1 MALVNCT
8 INSSQVTVAKGSQIG
23 GGVANQVLTIV
34 PNTGFVVRASDFT
47 AGSPPTGISSI
58 VLANSGTAYATNNTV
73 TVTCDLTDTGSYN
86 ASTSF
91 TIDIDGSAVLEKDV
105 PKTLAGAVTTTAT
118 NASGAASNV
127 AYTATDITGVTKDLF
142 TKTVTANNN
151 FFFSTEPTIS
161 VTTGDIHNYSIT
173 STTTNDSGGNLNSKT
188 FNVDGIIPLED
199 DLNDVIA
206 ISAVASA
213 IPVVT
218 NNIKSYSFD
227 TSAARYTLAKRTFKA
242 YGDVGAKYKLAVT
255 RTGDSHTYNFTTK
268 DFTSSATDSGEQ
280 TISSSGFSELEFTF
294 PTVTADVTYTFTLT
308 AVSPTTLALTQ
319 THPFTVARVG
329 NKSITVN
336 ATSAERGTF
345 QSKVIT
351 YTNYAGT
358 AINQTTSSNA
368 TYGFAGTE
376 NNDNNEAEF
385 NFSIVI
391 DDDQA
396 FVFKAPNASANTITL
411 TNSNW
416 SVSPSGVTAATIAE
430 GALTAT
436 RSADSGSNANQL
448 LTLTGTD
455 WYGWKIGTAN
465 TIINVNIDSFVQD
478 PNTAPVANTV
488 SISVNKGAGTLATLN
503 ATDADSDSL
512 TYTIVSVPGQGSL
525 FTDAGKGTAVNA
537 GTTLAAATVYYEHNN
552 STNFSD
558 SFTYKANDGTE
569 DSNTA
574 TVNATVGVSAGSS
587 LSTSGDAG
595 IYIVPIVVGTAAGTL
610 RVHCNAISVPDRF
623 ELLFAQGDPS
633 VGNPNIHTDS
643 SILTVSNSR
652 FVGDGVTSTNPANG
666 TTSGLNKYEYVGS
679 GGNATGS
686 GEPGAAWN
694 KTATN
699 QSVTI
704 ADTDVV
710 TDSGQRTDLDPHG
723 DGRNSAS
730 SSQFGLQNKVT
741 TNGSGGTA
749 LGLDYHDG
757 NVALRFT
764 KATTTNAYV
773 AFIKVTGVDSST
785 AWNIHATSFDS
796 LTSYQSSTIQTS
808 PNACTASLGE
818 TYYHNGT
825 NTLPV
830 VGDHVYANVNA
841 SATLA
846 SGFYRLNNSTKMN
859 VSANGLVYQ
868 ITSC

>member
-23 GGVANQVLTIV
+23 GSVANQVLTIV

-105 PKTLAGAVTTTAT
+105 PKTLAGAVTTTTT

-127 AYTATDITGVTKDLF
+127 AYTATDTTGVTKDLF
-142 TKTVTANNN
+142 TKTVTANTN

-173 STTTNDSGGNLNSKT
+173 STTTNDGSGNLNSKT

-206 ISAVASA
+206 ISAIASA

-242 YGDVGAKYKLAVT
+242 YGDVGAKYKLTVT

-280 TISSSGFSELEFTF
+280 TISSSGFNEQEFTF

-336 ATSAERGTF
+336 ATSTERGTF

-391 DDDQA
+391 DDDQVFA
-396 FVFKAPNASANTITL
+396 FKAPNASANTITL
-411 TNSNW
+411 SNSNW
-416 SVSPSGVTAATIAE
+416 SVTPSDATAATIAE
-430 GALTAT
+430 GSLTAT

-465 TIINVNIDSFVQD
+465 TIINVNIDSFAEV

-488 SISVNKGAGTLATLN
+488 SVSATKGGGVLVTLN

-512 TYTIVSVPGQGSL
+512 TYTVVSVPTNASL
-525 FTDAGKGTAVNA
+525 FTDAGQGTAVSA
-537 GTTLAAATVYYEHNN
+537 GTVLSAATVYYKHDNSNN
-552 STNFSD
+552 FTD
-558 SFTYKANDGTE
+558 SFTYKANDGTV

-574 TVNATVGVSAGSS
+574 TVNAAIGVSPGASI
-587 LSTSGDAG
+587 STSGSAG
-595 IYIVPIVVGTAAGTL
+595 VYLVPIVLGTGAGTFKA
-610 RVHCNAISVPDRF
+610 HFDAQGVPDRF
-623 ELLFAQGDPS
+623 EILFANLDNAN
-633 VGNPNIHTDS
+633 GNTLANMNVQADS
-643 SILTVSNSR
+643 L
-652 FVGDGVTSTNPANG
+652 FVGDGISSTAPARQQHGPSGMALFTYNGSSFDTTSTNSQTVTITNDDVA
-666 TTSGLNKYEYVGS
+666 S
-679 GGNATGS
+679 NATGNRSDASPNGASFGS
-686 GEPGAAWN
+686 GSQSGVQN
-694 KTATN
+694 LVFTATN
-699 QSVTI
+699 DNTGTSNL
-704 ADTDVV
+704 AH
-710 TDSGQRTDLDPHG
+710 S
-723 DGRNSAS
+723 DGNICLTFTKGA
-730 SSQFGLQNKVT
+730 T
-741 TNGSGGTA
+741 TSTYLAYLRITGIGGTA
-749 LGLDYHDG
+749 WDL
-757 NVALRFT
+757 FKT
-764 KATTTNAYV
+764 E
-773 AFIKVTGVDSST
+773 FS
-785 AWNIHATSFDS
+785 
-796 LTSYQSSTIQTS
+796 
-808 PNACTASLGE
+808 
-818 TYYHNGT
+818 
-825 NTLPV
+825 
-830 VGDHVYANVNA
+830 
-841 SATLA
+841 
-846 SGFYRLNNSTKMN
+846 
-859 VSANGLVYQ
+859 
-868 ITSC
+868 